1 MEKLLREIIQKINT
15 LETTVLG
22 IKDEHGHM
30 LRAILGNKE
39 VNKAEMDKLQIKVAT
54 VEGVLNG
61 FANSL
66 ESIRKTQ

>member
-1 MEKLLREIIQKINT
+1 MEELLRKIVKKINT

-22 IKDEHGHM
+22 MQDEHGQM
-30 LRAILGNKE
+30 LRAILENKE

-66 ESIRKTQ
+66 DSIRRTQ